1 MKLLKRMAL
10 LSLCVFALSGCTQS
24 SVTADSIVIKDDMIK
39 DEMVAPDGSVLVEED
54 IVVDRTMKVTKET
67 DPYVFDWEQISGDA
81 VDMFVDEDYY
91 PLGAEM
97 SYEEDLE
104 AKTIKLMWVLKNE
117 ATEEDAMEYAVELVQ
132 QFNNIMAIQKDG
144 YALATH
150 NTFGGIWDAFDLTVQ
165 ISKEDG
171 TMMIDKTYAA
181 GAEIDLEL
189 PVYDQD
195 GPNGPQAAT
204 EAPISPADKLNGKK

>member
-10 LSLCVFALSGCTQS
+10 LSLCVLALSGCTQS
-24 SVTADSIVIKDDMIK
+24 SVTADSIMVKE
-39 DEMVAPDGSVLVEED
+39 EMVAPDGSRMDED

-67 DPYVFDWEQISGDA
+67 DPYVFDWEQVSEDA

-97 SYEEDLE
+97 SFEEDLE
-104 AKTIKLMWVLKNE
+104 AKSIKLMWVLKNE
-117 ATEEDAMEYAVELVQ
+117 ATDEDAMEYAVEMVQ

-144 YALATH
+144 YELAKYD
-150 NTFGGIWDAFDLTVQ
+150 TFGGIWDAFALTVQ
-165 ISKEDG
+165 VSKEDG

-181 GAEIDLEL
+181 GEEIDLTL
-189 PVYDQD
+189 PEYGTD
-195 GPNGPQAAT
+195 GPQAST
-204 EAPISPADKLNGKK
+204 EAPISPADKLNNK

>member
-10 LSLCVFALSGCTQS
+10 LSLCVLALSGCTQS
-24 SVTADSIVIKDDMIK
+24 SVTADSIVMK
-39 DEMVAPDGSVLVEED
+39 DEMIAPDGSVLVEED

-67 DPYVFDWEQISGDA
+67 DPYVFDWEQIAEDS

-97 SYEEDLE
+97 SYVEDLE

-144 YALATH
+144 YALSTYD
-150 NTFGGIWDAFDLTVQ
+150 TFGGIWDAFALTVQ

-189 PVYDQD
+189 PQYEEN
-195 GPNGPQAAT
+195 GSNGPQAAT
-204 EAPISPADKLNGKK
+204 EAPISPADKLNNK